1 MPDDTEHPRQTASP
15 HAATPPAWSRWSEA
29 PAVVFYRGHLTRTV
43 TVALV
48 VGTILFIIN
57 QLDVVMAGDATA
69 RTWAKTIITYVVP
82 FFVANYGVLTGT
94 RRAPDSDRA
103 SNPTPDDAASVQ

>member
-1 MPDDTEHPRQTASP
+1 MPDVTEDPQSTNTH
-15 HAATPPAWSRWSEA
+15 HAAAPTWTSWSEA
-29 PAVVFYRGHLTRTV
+29 PAVVFHRRHLVRTV

-48 VGTILFIIN
+48 VGTVLFIIN
-57 QLDVVMAGDATA
+57 QLDVVLAGDATA

-94 RRAPDSDRA
+94 RRAPTSDHA
-103 SNPTPDDAASVQ
+103 SKPTPDDTASAR